1 MNRIKLNRAYG
12 ELFGREQWDYFS
24 TLTYKYPKSVKRN
37 RDEMSKLTKYLK
49 KQVIAFS
56 MIWVC
61 EYHRTGT
68 STHSHLL
75 TKGVDITLID
85 KYWTKSNLGFKK
97 FNDHKVYER
106 DKGAN
111 FYMAKYIDK
120 EIDYDYVWTLKQ

>member
-1 MNRIKLNRAYG
+1 MNRRKLNRAYG

-97 FNDHKVYER
+97 FNDHKVYEK

-111 FYMAKYIDK
+111 FYMAKYIHK
-120 EIDYDYVWTLKQ
+120 EIDFDYVWTIKT

>member
-1 MNRIKLNRAYG
+1 MNRVRLNRAYG
-12 ELFGREQWDYFS
+12 DFFGREQWDYFS

-37 RDEMSKLTKYLK
+37 RSIMDRLISSFK
-49 KQVIAFS
+49 KQALAFS
-56 MIWVC
+56 MVWVC
-61 EYHRTGT
+61 EWHRSGT

-75 TKGVDITLID
+75 TKGIDITLID

-97 FNDHKVYER
+97 FNDHKVYEK

-120 EIDYDYVWTLKQ
+120 EVDYDYVWTLKQ

>member
-1 MNRIKLNRAYG
+1 MNRVTLNRAYG
-12 ELFGREQWDYFS
+12 DFFGREHWDYFS

-37 RDEMSKLTKYLK
+37 RSIMDRLITSLK
-49 KQVIAFS
+49 KQATAFS
-56 MIWVC
+56 MVWVC
-61 EYHRTGT
+61 EWHRSGT
-68 STHSHLL
+68 SVHSHLL

-85 KYWTKSNLGFKK
+85 KYWTNSNLGYKK

-120 EIDYDYVWTLKQ
+120 EIDYDIFGL